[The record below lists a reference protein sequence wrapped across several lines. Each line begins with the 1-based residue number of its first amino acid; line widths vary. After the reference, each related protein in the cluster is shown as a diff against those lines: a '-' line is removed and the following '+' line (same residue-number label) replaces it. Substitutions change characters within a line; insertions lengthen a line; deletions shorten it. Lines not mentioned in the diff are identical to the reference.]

1 MTPDQADL
9 ILLAKQSH
17 RAAGIMLRE
26 GFPGFAASRAYYA
39 MFHVAQ
45 AFLLEKEMAFSKHS
59 GTISGFGKEF
69 CAAGIAPA
77 KFHRYL
83 IEAQKH
89 RLKADYSA
97 GETVE
102 PDIAREQIERA
113 AEFIAAAER
122 ILGIVSE
129 EE

>member
-1 MTPDQADL
+1 M

-17 RAAGIMLRE
+17 RAAEIMLQE

-39 MFHVAQ
+39 MFYVAQ

-69 CAAGIAPA
+69 CATGIVPAGL
-77 KFHRYL
+77 HRFL

-97 GETVE
+97 SETVE
-102 PDIAREQIERA
+102 PDIALQQVQHA
-113 AEFIAAAER
+113 AEFITVAER
-122 ILGIVSE
+122 ILGTVSE

>member
-9 ILLAKQSH
+9 ILLAKQSR
-17 RAAGIMLRE
+17 RAAEIMLRE

-39 MFHVAQ
+39 MFYVAQ

-69 CAAGIAPA
+69 CATGIVPA
-77 KFHRYL
+77 EYHRFI

-97 GETVE
+97 GESVA
-102 PDIAREQIERA
+102 PDVAREQVQRA
-113 AEFIAAAER
+113 AEFIAVAER
-122 ILGIVSE
+122 ILGPVSE